1 VTYES
6 AQQFF
11 ADLGSRPDSSRAANL
26 TASYRFDIEGAG
38 SWRVDVDDGA
48 ATVTDTD
55 TDTVTDPGSQDPADC
70 VIATDERT
78 FLGVVNGE
86 QNPMGA
92 FMTGKIRVDGDM
104 GLALRLKDLV
114 G

>member
-1 VTYES
+1 MTYES
-6 AQQFF
+6 AEQFF
-11 ADLGSRPDSSRAANL
+11 SQLGSSSDSRATNL

-38 SWRVDVDDGA
+38 SWRVDVDDDA
-48 ATVTDTD
+48 VTVST
-55 TDTVTDPGSQDPADC
+55 SQDPADC
-70 VIATDERT
+70 VIATDEGT

-92 FMTGKIRVDGDM
+92 FMTGKIRVEGDM
-104 GLALRLKDLV
+104 ALALRLKDLV

>member
-1 VTYES
+1 MTYES

-11 ADLGSRPDSSRAANL
+11 AGLGSRPDSSRAANL

-55 TDTVTDPGSQDPADC
+55 TGSHDPADC
-70 VIATDERT
+70 VIATDEQT

>member
-11 ADLGSRPDSSRAANL
+11 DDLAARADPARAGDL
-26 TASYRFDIEGAG
+26 SASYRFDIAERG
-38 SWRVDVDDGA
+38 SWHVDVENGA
-48 ATVTDTD
+48 VTVTE
-55 TDTVTDPGSQDPADC
+55 SQEPADC
-70 VIATDERT
+70 VIATDEQT
-78 FLGVVNGE
+78 FLAVVRNE

-92 FMTGKIRVDGDM
+92 FMTGKIRVEGDM
-104 GLALRLKDLV
+104 GLALRLRDLV

>member
-11 ADLGSRPDSSRAANL
+11 EDLAARADPSRAGDL
-26 TASYRFDIEGAG
+26 SASYRFDIAEKG
-38 SWRVDVDDGA
+38 SWHVDVENGA
-48 ATVTDTD
+48 VTVTE
-55 TDTVTDPGSQDPADC
+55 SQEPADC
-70 VIATDERT
+70 VIATDEQT
-78 FLGVVNGE
+78 FLAVVRNE

-92 FMTGKIRVDGDM
+92 FMTGKIRVEGDM
-104 GLALRLKDLV
+104 GLALRLRDLV

>member
-11 ADLGSRPDSSRAANL
+11 EDLATRADPARAGDL
-26 TASYRFDIEGAG
+26 SASYRFDIADTG
-38 SWRVDVDDGA
+38 SWHVDVESGA
-48 ATVTDTD
+48 VTVTE
-55 TDTVTDPGSQDPADC
+55 SSEPADC
-70 VIATDERT
+70 VIATDEQT
-78 FLGVVNGE
+78 FLAVVRNE

-92 FMTGKIRVDGDM
+92 FMTGKIRVEGDM
-104 GLALRLKDLV
+104 GLALRLRDLV

>member
-1 VTYES
+1 MYKS
-6 AQQFF
+6 AEQFF
-11 ADLGSRPDSSRAANL
+11 AELGSKPDSSRAADL
-26 TASYRFDIEGAG
+26 TASYRFDIDGAG
-38 SWRVDVDDGA
+38 SWRVDVDGGA
-48 ATVTDTD
+48 ATVSR
-55 TDTVTDPGSQDPADC
+55 SQDPADC

-92 FMTGKIRVDGDM
+92 FMTGKIRVEGDM
-104 GLALRLKDLV
+104 GLALGLRDLV

>member
-1 VTYES
+1 M
-6 AQQFF
+6 
-11 ADLGSRPDSSRAANL
+11 PDSAREFFDDLRARADASRAAGL

-38 SWRVDVDDGA
+38 SWHVQVRGGA
-48 ATVTDTD
+48 LTVEE
-55 TDTVTDPGSQDPADC
+55 SQEPADC

-78 FLGVVNGE
+78 FLGVVSGE

-92 FMTGKIRVDGDM
+92 YMTGRIRVEGDI
-104 GLALRLKDLV
+104 GLALRLRELL

>member
-6 AQQFF
+6 ARRFF
-11 ADLGSRPDSSRAANL
+11 EDLQERADPSRAADL
-26 TASYRFDIEGAG
+26 SASYRFDIDGAG
-38 SWRVDVDDGA
+38 SWHVDVESGA
-48 ATVTDTD
+48 VTVTE
-55 TDTVTDPGSQDPADC
+55 SQDPADC
-70 VIATDERT
+70 VIATDEQT

>member
-55 TDTVTDPGSQDPADC
+55 TDTGSQAPADC
-70 VIATDERT
+70 VIATDEQT

>member
-38 SWRVDVDDGA
+38 GWRVDVDDGA
-48 ATVTDTD
+48 ATVT
-55 TDTVTDPGSQDPADC
+55 VTDPESQDPADC
-70 VIATDERT
+70 VIATDEQT
-78 FLGVVNGE
+78 FLAVVGNE
-86 QNPMGA
+86 QSPMGA
-92 FMTGKIRVDGDM
+92 FMTGKIRVEGDM

-114 G
+114 R

>member
-1 VTYES
+1 MTYES

-11 ADLGSRPDSSRAANL
+11 SQLGSNSDSRATNL

-48 ATVTDTD
+48 VTVS
-55 TDTVTDPGSQDPADC
+55 PSHDPADC
-70 VIATDERT
+70 VIATDEGT

-92 FMTGKIRVDGDM
+92 FMTGKIRVEGDM
-104 GLALRLKDLV
+104 GLALGLRDLL

>member
-38 SWRVDVDDGA
+38 SWRVDVDDGV
-48 ATVTDTD
+48 ATVTDTG
-55 TDTVTDPGSQDPADC
+55 TGSHDRPDC
-70 VIATDERT
+70 VIATDEQT

-92 FMTGKIRVDGDM
+92 FMTGKIRVNGDM

>member
-1 VTYES
+1 MTYES
-6 AQQFF
+6 AEQFF
-11 ADLGSRPDSSRAANL
+11 SQLGSNSDSRATNL

-38 SWRVDVDDGA
+38 SWRVDVEDGA
-48 ATVTDTD
+48 ITVS
-55 TDTVTDPGSQDPADC
+55 PSHDPADC
-70 VIATDERT
+70 VIATDEGT

-92 FMTGKIRVDGDM
+92 FMTGKIRVEGDM
-104 GLALRLKDLV
+104 GLALGLRDLL

>member
-26 TASYRFDIEGAG
+26 TAAYRFDIEGAG
-38 SWRVDVDDGA
+38 SWRVDVADGA
-48 ATVTDTD
+48 ATVTDAE
-55 TDTVTDPGSQDPADC
+55 SQEPADC